1 MTEPRTH
8 HQAAVFAGLGVLS
21 ATQEIAGVVMAGMPE
36 ADPELVAEET
46 LCLLAVVSA
55 RVAQATGGA
64 DEAFAH
70 AVLAAPFLY
79 RDYLVGTAMLE
90 SGDQATIELG
100 TTIGARLERKM
111 AFYVAHFPPGTH
123 PSPGHIREKMLLWMG
138 RISPPKMPSG
148 PEDRLNASGTVDRV
162 VHHGRL
168 MATLLSDR

>member
-21 ATQEIAGVVMAGMPE
+21 ATQEIAGAVMAGMPE

-64 DEAFAH
+64 DETFAH
-70 AVLAAPFLY
+70 AILAAPFLY

-90 SGDQATIELG
+90 SGDQATAELG
-100 TTIGARLERKM
+100 AVIGARLERKM
-111 AFYVAHFPPGTH
+111 AFYVAHFPPGAH
-123 PSPGHIREKMLLWMG
+123 PPPPQIREKMLLWMG

-148 PEDRLNASGTVDRV
+148 PEDRLDASGVVDRV

-168 MATLLSDR
+168 MSTLLKA